1 MNASEIKFCIKCV
14 ESNQRFLGSVT
25 HEDRKGKYQQ
35 RTLFNEKQVCSACS
49 YYEYKKNIDWKE
61 REKELKDLLDQ
72 YRRDDGYYDV
82 LIPGSGGKDS
92 RFVAHILKEKYN
104 MNPLTCTWAPHMYT
118 DVGWRNYI
126 QWVDSGYDNYFHKPN
141 GQVHRTL
148 TKLSFKNLLHP
159 FQPFAQG
166 QVYFPLRVA
175 KEKKIK
181 LVIYGDSQAER
192 GSGGNIHS
200 YNNKFL
206 NHSLYTYKNERDLFY
221 AGYSIDELKKF
232 NISKKDLIPYMPLKE
247 KDFIDTNIKV
257 LQLPYF
263 INYNPQSN
271 FYFAKEKTNFEVN
284 PHGRS
289 EGTYTKYASLDDKI
303 DGLHYYT
310 WFIKTGRGRA
320 TEDAALEIR
329 NNIITREEGVS
340 LVKKYD
346 GEFPKLYFKEILK
359 YLDMTE
365 IEFIETIDKFRSKNI
380 WEKNGSKWELKH
392 AVWK

>member
-1 MNASEIKFCIKCV
+1 MDDSTIKFCIKCV

-35 RTLFNEKQVCSACS
+35 RTLFNENQVCSACS

-92 RFVAHILKEKYN
+92 RFVAHVLKEEYN

-141 GQVHRTL
+141 GQVHRAL

-206 NHSLYTYKNERDLFY
+206 NHSLYTYKNEKDLFY

-247 KDFIDTNIKV
+247 KDFIDKNIKV

-365 IEFIETIDKFRSKNI
+365 IEFVETIDKFRSKNI

>member
-1 MNASEIKFCIKCV
+1 MDDSTIKFCIKCV

-35 RTLFNEKQVCSACS
+35 RTLFNENQVCSACS

-92 RFVAHILKEKYN
+92 RFVAHVLKEEYN

-141 GQVHRTL
+141 GQVHRAL

-206 NHSLYTYKNERDLFY
+206 NHSLYTYKNEKDLFY

-365 IEFIETIDKFRSKNI
+365 IEFAETIDKFRSKNI

>member
-1 MNASEIKFCIKCV
+1 MDDSTIKFCIKCV

-35 RTLFNEKQVCSACS
+35 RTLFNENQVCSACS

-92 RFVAHILKEKYN
+92 RFVAHVLKEEYN

-141 GQVHRTL
+141 GQVHRAL

-206 NHSLYTYKNERDLFY
+206 NHSLYTYKNEKDLFY

-247 KDFIDTNIKV
+247 KDFIDKNIKV

-365 IEFIETIDKFRSKNI
+365 IEFAETIDKFRSKNI

>member
-1 MNASEIKFCIKCV
+1 MDDSTIKFCIKCV

-35 RTLFNEKQVCSACS
+35 RTLFNENQVCSACS

-72 YRRDDGYYDV
+72 YRREDGYYDV

-92 RFVAHILKEKYN
+92 RFVAHVLKEEYN

-126 QWVDSGYDNYFHKPN
+126 QWIDSGYDNYFHKPN
-141 GQVHRTL
+141 GQVHRAL

-206 NHSLYTYKNERDLFY
+206 NHSLYTYKNEKDLFY

-232 NISKKDLIPYMPLKE
+232 NIKKKDLIPYMPLKE
-247 KDFIDTNIKV
+247 KDFIDTSIKV

-365 IEFIETIDKFRSKNI
+365 IEFVETIDKFRSKNI